1 MCTVVFGKKICNVV
15 FADLC
20 FAFDYA
26 VKGCAVSG
34 DLWGHPA
41 DCSLHVPVWYNGT
54 GRGDI

>member
-1 MCTVVFGKKICNVV
+1 MV